1 MKFVDDFE
9 AFLRDEVNLNQ
20 IRIDRLQQSVDA
32 IENVLSGHDTFG
44 KIFLDLI
51 PAGSW
56 AHRTI
61 IRPVRENDEFD
72 ADVLLYVKERTD
84 WLPKD
89 YLEGLWSAFRS
100 HD

>member
-1 MKFVDDFE
+1 MKFSNDFE

-20 IRIDRLQQSVDA
+20 TRLDRLQQSVDA
-32 IENVLSGHDTFG
+32 LENFLSGHDIFG
-44 KIFLDLI
+44 EIYLDFI

-61 IRPVRENDEFD
+61 ICPVNDTDEFD

-84 WLPKD
+84 WQPKD
-89 YLEGLWSAFRS
+89 YIQQSLVSIPQP
-100 HD
+100 